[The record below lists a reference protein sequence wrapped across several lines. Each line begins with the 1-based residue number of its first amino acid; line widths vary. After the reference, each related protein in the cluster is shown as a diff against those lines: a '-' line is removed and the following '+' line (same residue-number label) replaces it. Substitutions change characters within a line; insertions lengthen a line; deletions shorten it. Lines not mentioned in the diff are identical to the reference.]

1 MALPKY
7 DELYGD
13 VLRWL
18 GEHGEQSQ
26 AQLRAGLAAVRGLSA
41 QDLQELL
48 PSGKVVWAGRVGW
61 AVTYLHKAG
70 LLEHRRRGVYALS
83 AEGGRVLRAGESVDN
98 AFLER
103 YESFRAFTG
112 VEPQGAGAM
121 PGEGPALQEGSTPRD
136 ALEDA
141 YRLIRSAVADELL
154 DEVCAQSAAFFE
166 NLVVQLLLKMGYGG
180 AVEGAGIVTGRTGDE
195 GIDGIIREDKL
206 GFSLI
211 YIQAKKWDRGASAGR
226 PEVQKFVGALAGQ
239 GAAKGLFITTAQF
252 TQEARDYAARQHTAK
267 AVLVDGAQLAALLME
282 YDLGV
287 STEAVYAVKRVDTDF
302 FAEG

>member
-18 GEHGEQSQ
+18 GEHGEQSR

-83 AEGGRVLRAGESVDN
+83 AEGGRVLRAGEAVDN

-112 VEPQGAGAM
+112 VEPQGAGAT
-121 PGEGPALQEGSTPRD
+121 PGEGPALQEGST
-136 ALEDA
+136 
-141 YRLIRSAVADELL
+141 
-154 DEVCAQSAAFFE
+154 
-166 NLVVQLLLKMGYGG
+166 
-180 AVEGAGIVTGRTGDE
+180 
-195 GIDGIIREDKL
+195 
-206 GFSLI
+206 
-211 YIQAKKWDRGASAGR
+211 
-226 PEVQKFVGALAGQ
+226 
-239 GAAKGLFITTAQF
+239 
-252 TQEARDYAARQHTAK
+252 AARRAGGRLPPHPQRGRRRAPGRGLR
-267 AVLVDGAQLAALLME
+267 AVGSLL
-282 YDLGV
+282 
-287 STEAVYAVKRVDTDF
+287 
-302 FAEG
+302 

>member
-83 AEGGRVLRAGESVDN
+83 A
-98 AFLER
+98 
-103 YESFRAFTG
+103 
-112 VEPQGAGAM
+112 
-121 PGEGPALQEGSTPRD
+121 
-136 ALEDA
+136 
-141 YRLIRSAVADELL
+141 
-154 DEVCAQSAAFFE
+154 
-166 NLVVQLLLKMGYGG
+166 
-180 AVEGAGIVTGRTGDE
+180 
-195 GIDGIIREDKL
+195 
-206 GFSLI
+206 
-211 YIQAKKWDRGASAGR
+211 
-226 PEVQKFVGALAGQ
+226 
-239 GAAKGLFITTAQF
+239 
-252 TQEARDYAARQHTAK
+252 
-267 AVLVDGAQLAALLME
+267 
-282 YDLGV
+282 
-287 STEAVYAVKRVDTDF
+287 
-302 FAEG
+302 